1 MRFRKTLRHLPGR
14 VAAAWLMLAA
24 PPSFAAEAV
33 GGAAADIEDWSSL
46 FNGKDLDGWTVKIR
60 GAEAG
65 ADPWDT
71 FRVEDGALTV
81 AYDRYGEFGDRFGHI
96 FYREPFSHYRLRLEY
111 RFLGDPAPGTQSW
124 AYRNS
129 GAMLHSQA
137 PETMPAAQNFPISIE
152 FQFLGGLGEG
162 PRPTGNLCTPGTN
175 VIYRGAFTE
184 EHCISSSSP
193 TFDGDQWVRA
203 EALVLG
209 SDRVVHL
216 INGEPVIE
224 YGGVTY
230 GGGAVAGHDPGV
242 APDGQPLA
250 SGYISLQSEGH
261 TIQFRHIE
269 LLNLAGCT
277 DPEAAN
283 YRAYYVESDPDSC
296 RY

>member
-1 MRFRKTLRHLPGR
+1 MRLNGMLRQLSGR
-14 VAAAWLMLAA
+14 SAAAWLMLAA
-24 PPSFAAEAV
+24 WPVYATDPV
-33 GGAAADIEDWSSL
+33 TGVAADSEDWIPL
-46 FNGKDLDGWTVKIR
+46 FNGRDLEGWTVKIR
-60 GAEAG
+60 TQEAG
-65 ADPWDT
+65 VDPWNT

-81 AYDRYGEFGDRFGHI
+81 AYDEYREFDDRFGHI

-152 FQFLGGLGEG
+152 YQFLGGLGEG

-175 VIYRGAFTE
+175 VIYRGEFTE

-209 SDRVVHL
+209 SERIVHL
-216 INGEPVIE
+216 VNGEPVIE

-230 GGGAVAGHDPGV
+230 GGGAVAGHDPDL

-261 TIQFRHIE
+261 PIQFRNIE
-269 LLNLAGCT
+269 LLNLKGCM

-283 YRAYYVESDPDSC
+283 YRSWFVESGPGSC

>member
-1 MRFRKTLRHLPGR
+1 MSAQDTLAGFF
-14 VAAAWLMLAA
+14 AAAWLTFAA
-24 PPSFAAEAV
+24 PLSFAAEA
-33 GGAAADIEDWSSL
+33 AAAAAAGREDWISL
-46 FNGKDLDGWTVKIR
+46 FNGKDLEGWTVKIR
-60 GAEAG
+60 TQEAG
-65 ADPWDT
+65 VDPWDT
-71 FRVEDGALTV
+71 FRVEDGALAV
-81 AYDRYGEFGDRFGHI
+81 AYDRYEEFGDRFGHL

-111 RFLGDPAPGTQSW
+111 RFLGDPAAGTQSW

-175 VIYRGAFTE
+175 VIYQGEFTE

-193 TFDGDQWVRA
+193 TFEGDQWVHA

-209 SDRVVHL
+209 GERVVHL
-216 INGEPVIE
+216 INGEAVIE

-230 GGGAVAGHDPGV
+230 GGGAVSGHDPGA

-261 TIQFRHIE
+261 PIQFRNVE
-269 LLNLAGCT
+269 LLNLKGCM
-277 DPEAAN
+277 DPDAAN
-283 YRAYYVESDPDSC
+283 FKAYFVEPDPGGC